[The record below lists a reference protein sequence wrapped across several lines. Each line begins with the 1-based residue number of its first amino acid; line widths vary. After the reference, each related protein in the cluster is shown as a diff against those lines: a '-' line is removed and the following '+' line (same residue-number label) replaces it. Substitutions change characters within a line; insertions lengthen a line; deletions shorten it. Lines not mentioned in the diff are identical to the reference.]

1 MVKAEGIAGK
11 TLIKGVDARIPAL
24 AKTPGVLKKIR
35 NVLEPKKIKQVF
47 RSVYD
52 QVVNSPIALTKA
64 WFDKIK
70 EEVGE
75 IRLPKLMQEIY
86 A

>member
-1 MVKAEGIAGK
+1 MVKAVGIAGK

-35 NVLEPKKIKQVF
+35 NVLDPKKVQQAF

-52 QVVNSPIALTKA
+52 QVVNAPIALTKA
-64 WFDKIK
+64 WFDTIK
-70 EEVGE
+70 KEIGE
-75 IRLPKLMQEIY
+75 IRLPQLMQEVY